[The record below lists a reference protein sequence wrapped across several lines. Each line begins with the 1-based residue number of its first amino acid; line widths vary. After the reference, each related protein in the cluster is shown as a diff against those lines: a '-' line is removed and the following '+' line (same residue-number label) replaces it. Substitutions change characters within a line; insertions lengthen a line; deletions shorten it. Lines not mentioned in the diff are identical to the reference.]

1 MTHEPTSQP
10 DQGHQWNTTAG
21 FGPSSSFGHTGHWG
35 QQGSHFVPQQ
45 GMGMFGG
52 TPPVGGP
59 YPGMGPPPS
68 TLAYPGFYPDAGV
81 GPSSSSQPGF
91 VSNTFVLDSGGFNLE
106 DLDNF
111 TSHSPTE
118 QGDPD
123 VLGSSQLG
131 GAPLGYSQ
139 QQTPHPSLRPQRQL
153 RSLDRHTYS
162 QGHVHAQQRAKRVRH
177 RRGG

>member
-1 MTHEPTSQP
+1 MTCKFFMRRILSRCGRQTFFLS
-10 DQGHQWNTTAG
+10 TTWYITL
-21 FGPSSSFGHTGHWG
+21 SFFFTKLRRNICW
-35 QQGSHFVPQQ
+35 FT
-45 GMGMFGG
+45 F
-52 TPPVGGP
+52 T
-59 YPGMGPPPS
+59 YY
-68 TLAYPGFYPDAGV
+68 T
-81 GPSSSSQPGF
+81 GF
-91 VSNTFVLDSGGFNLE
+91 VSDTFVPDSGGFNLE

-111 TSHSPTE
+111 TSLSPAE

-139 QQTPHPSLRPQRQL
+139 QQTPQPSVRPQQQM
-153 RSLDRHTYS
+153 RSPDRHTYS

>member
-1 MTHEPTSQP
+1 MLTCKFFMRRILSRCGRRTFFLS
-10 DQGHQWNTTAG
+10 TTWYI
-21 FGPSSSFGHTGHWG
+21 TL
-35 QQGSHFVPQQ
+35 
-45 GMGMFGG
+45 
-52 TPPVGGP
+52 
-59 YPGMGPPPS
+59 S
-68 TLAYPGFYPDAGV
+68 TFFTNLRRNICWFTFTYYA
-81 GPSSSSQPGF
+81 GF
-91 VSNTFVLDSGGFNLE
+91 VSDTFVPDSGGFNLE

-111 TSHSPTE
+111 TSLSPAE

-139 QQTPHPSLRPQRQL
+139 QQTPQPSVRPQRQM

-177 RRGG
+177 HRGG

>member
-1 MTHEPTSQP
+1 MRASDLLPQHNLV
-10 DQGHQWNTTAG
+10 HNTLNFFTKLRRNICWFTFTYYA
-21 FGPSSSFGHTGHWG
+21 
-35 QQGSHFVPQQ
+35 
-45 GMGMFGG
+45 
-52 TPPVGGP
+52 
-59 YPGMGPPPS
+59 
-68 TLAYPGFYPDAGV
+68 
-81 GPSSSSQPGF
+81 GF
-91 VSNTFVLDSGGFNLE
+91 VSNTFVPDSGGFNLE

-111 TSHSPTE
+111 TSHSPAE

-139 QQTPHPSLRPQRQL
+139 QQTPQPSLRPQRQM

-162 QGHVHAQQRAKRVRH
+162 QGHVHAQKRAKRVRH